1 VQRFADRIAV
11 VADAGNP
18 VGRACA
24 ERLAAEG
31 ARVVL
36 LCRSE
41 SGPAAADGSDA
52 IVVDVSDQ
60 EAVAGATASLGDR
73 VDVLVSCHVALEW
86 TSIEAS
92 ALDAWHESIRVNLLG
107 PLVCTRALL
116 PQLRRGRSPSVVHL
130 GSIDGALGN
139 PHVPAYST
147 AKGGLVPLTHVM
159 AHELAGDGIRVKTGS
174 ASTASRARPS
184 PASRPSTS
192 RERRRPS
199 PRPPSLD
206 RRFRPRSPP
215 PSPSSRPTTPRTSP
229 GRCSRSTEV
238 DPGTPGTV
246 GTK

>member
-24 ERLAAEG
+24 ERLAVEG

-41 SGPAAADGSDA
+41 SEPAAADDADA
-52 IVVDVSDQ
+52 IVVDVSDE
-60 EAVAGATASLGDR
+60 EAVARASAAVVDR
-73 VDVLVSCHVALEW
+73 VDVLVNCHAALEW

-92 ALDAWHESIRVNLLG
+92 TLDDWHESIRVNLLG

-116 PQLRRGRSPSVVHL
+116 PQLRRGRSPSVVHI

-159 AHELAGDGIRVKTGS
+159 AHELAAVPVVAATPLGRQALPSEIAAAVAFLASDDASYITGTVLTVDGG
-174 ASTASRARPS
+174 
-184 PASRPSTS
+184 
-192 RERRRPS
+192 
-199 PRPPSLD
+199 
-206 RRFRPRSPP
+206 RS
-215 PSPSSRPTTPRTSP
+215 
-229 GRCSRSTEV
+229 GL
-238 DPGTPGTV
+238 TPGTIS
-246 GTK
+246 TK

>member
-24 ERLAAEG
+24 ERLAVEG

-41 SGPAAADGSDA
+41 SEPAAADDADA
-52 IVVDVSDQ
+52 IVVDVSVE
-60 EAVAGATASLGDR
+60 EAVARASAAVVDR
-73 VDVLVSCHVALEW
+73 VDVLVNCHAALEW

-92 ALDAWHESIRVNLLG
+92 TLDDWHESIRVNLLG

-116 PQLRRGRSPSVVHL
+116 PQLRRGRSPSVVHI

-159 AHELAGDGIRVKTGS
+159 AHELAAVPVVAATPLGRQALPSEIAAAVAFLASDDASYITGTVLTVDGG
-174 ASTASRARPS
+174 
-184 PASRPSTS
+184 
-192 RERRRPS
+192 
-199 PRPPSLD
+199 
-206 RRFRPRSPP
+206 RS
-215 PSPSSRPTTPRTSP
+215 
-229 GRCSRSTEV
+229 GL
-238 DPGTPGTV
+238 TPGTIS
-246 GTK
+246 TK

>member
-24 ERLAAEG
+24 ERLAVEG

-41 SGPAAADGSDA
+41 SEPAAADDADA
-52 IVVDVSDQ
+52 IVVDVSDE
-60 EAVAGATASLGDR
+60 EAVARASAAVVDR
-73 VDVLVSCHVALEW
+73 VDVLVNCHAALEW

-92 ALDAWHESIRVNLLG
+92 TLDDWHESIRVNLLG

-116 PQLRRGRSPSVVHL
+116 PQLRRGRSPSVVHI

-159 AHELAGDGIRVKTGS
+159 AHELAADGIRVNCVARAAVAGFPPLDESRTAPVVAATPLGRQALPSEIAAAVAFLASDDASYITG
-174 ASTASRARPS
+174 TVL
-184 PASRPSTS
+184 TV
-192 RERRRPS
+192 
-199 PRPPSLD
+199 D
-206 RRFRPRSPP
+206 GGRS
-215 PSPSSRPTTPRTSP
+215 
-229 GRCSRSTEV
+229 GL
-238 DPGTPGTV
+238 TPGTIS
-246 GTK
+246 TK